1 MYAYELQY
9 RRYQLMNIRRK
20 SWLSCMF
27 IFYYMSIE
35 IYVKYSGEIKFV
47 FHYILYFSH
56 VKKVVSALWLVVRY
70 FFTVKKVVW
79 AFWLADIFLPKKFNT
94 CSQANVN
101 MESDFVN
108 LLRREIYDILSTKNL
123 ERSWRNTFVVSLR
136 WNKPHGC
143 IFCTKT
149 NRQMVRNFVFIFRL
163 YFVVRQYIKYL
174 VSLYSSLYSYNKQI
188 TSWLVR
194 LYDFYYSLVVK
205 DR

>member
-1 MYAYELQY
+1 
-9 RRYQLMNIRRK
+9 
-20 SWLSCMF
+20 
-27 IFYYMSIE
+27 MSIE
-35 IYVKYSGEIKFV
+35 IYVKYSAEIKFV
-47 FHYILYFSH
+47 FHCILYFSH
-56 VKKVVSALWLVVRY
+56 VKKVVS
-70 FFTVKKVVW
+70 

-101 MESDFVN
+101 MSPILSTYWGEF
-108 LLRREIYDILSTKNL
+108 YDIFSTKNL

>member
-1 MYAYELQY
+1 MH
-9 RRYQLMNIRRK
+9 
-20 SWLSCMF
+20 
-27 IFYYMSIE
+27 YYMSIE
-35 IYVKYSGEIKFV
+35 IYVKYSAEIKFV
-47 FHYILYFSH
+47 FHCILYFSH

-70 FFTVKKVVW
+70 FSHVKKVVW

-94 CSQANVN
+94 CSQANIN

>member
-1 MYAYELQY
+1 MWKKS
-9 RRYQLMNIRRK
+9 YQRFDWSYDI
-20 SWLSCMF
+20 
-27 IFYYMSIE
+27 
-35 IYVKYSGEIKFV
+35 
-47 FHYILYFSH
+47 FSH
-56 VKKVVSALWLVVRY
+56 
-70 FFTVKKVVW
+70 VKKVVW

-108 LLRREIYDILSTKNL
+108 LLRREIYDILSTKSL

-174 VSLYSSLYSYNKQI
+174 ISLYSSLYSYNKQI

-194 LYDFYYSLVVK
+194 LYDFYDSLVVK
-205 DR
+205 DRCAHSFV